1 MKKLSGVALITIGP
15 ILMLMAVL
23 EAITLLLSITGINQ
37 TTYSIG
43 FIVLGL
49 VMIVFLTYLGLRAV
63 KKGRLILKAESSST
77 EQFQ

>member
-1 MKKLSGVALITIGP
+1 MKKLSGVTLITVGA

-23 EAITLLLSITGINQ
+23 RAITLLLSFTGVSQ

-43 FIVLGL
+43 FIAWASVIIILF
-49 VMIVFLTYLGLRAV
+49 IYLGLRAV

-77 EQFQ
+77 EQIQ